1 MKRFDHIMASLAVLV
16 LCSACAFST
25 AAEDAKPMNVLV
37 LYADDWRHDTLGAAG
52 NDIVQTPRL
61 DALAKQGLHFTQNCV
76 TTSICG
82 VSRATLYTGQWMSR
96 HGCRGFNMFKTPWD
110 QTYPG
115 LLRANGYW
123 VGHVGKW
130 HNGKFPKEHYDFS
143 TVYHGRH
150 WYKDDTEPGGK
161 IHVTARNERDALKFL
176 DDRPKDKPFLLN
188 VCFFATHAEDPHP
201 DQFLPQPESMEL
213 YKDVEIPVPVNAT
226 QESWENLPDFFD
238 EKNEGRNRWTWR
250 FDTPEKYQ
258 RMMKNYYRM
267 ATEVDATCGVILDKL
282 EEQGVLDNTLVI
294 FTTDN
299 GFYHGEHGLAD
310 KWYPHQESIRV
321 PLIIKDPRMPADQI
335 GKTNDKFTLS
345 VDLAPT
351 ILGAVRIDQPEQ
363 MQGRDIADLYL
374 PQSPVQTFYYWR
386 TEFFYEHP
394 THRNKDFIPAS
405 EALVRKDFK
414 YMYWPEHDVEQL
426 FDLIND
432 PIEEVDLAGN
442 PQYADKLAEMRKR
455 FNQRKEAAK

>member
-1 MKRFDHIMASLAVLV
+1 MKRVCLIFLILCLASP
-16 LCSACAFST
+16 FST
-25 AAEDAKPMNVLV
+25 AADDAKPMNILV
-37 LYADDWRHDTLGAAG
+37 LYADDWRYDTLGAAG
-52 NDIVQTPRL
+52 NEIVQTPRL
-61 DALAKQGLHFTQNCV
+61 DALAKQGLRFTHNCV

-130 HNGKFPKEHYDFS
+130 HNGKFPKDKYDFS

-150 WYKDDTEPGGK
+150 WYKDENEPGGK
-161 IHVTARNERDALKFL
+161 IHVTARNERDALQFL
-176 DDRPKDKPFLLN
+176 NERPRDKPFLLN

-213 YKDVEIPVPVNAT
+213 YKDVEIPVPINAT

-267 ATEVDATCGVILDKL
+267 ATEVDSTCGVILDKL

-321 PLIIKDPRMPADQI
+321 PLIIKDPRMLAEQI

-351 ILGAVRIDQPEQ
+351 ILGAVGIDEPEQ
-363 MQGRDIADLYL
+363 MQGRDIAGLYL
-374 PQSPVQTFYYWR
+374 PHSPVQTFYYWR

-394 THRNKDFIPAS
+394 TLRDKDFIPAS

-414 YMYWPEHDVEQL
+414 YMVWPEHGVEQL
-426 FDLIND
+426 FDLVND
-432 PIEEVDLAGN
+432 PTEEVDLAGN